1 MTGGSVV
8 QVGPALSLHGGISSV
23 ERLIVENVGASIPMR
38 HIDTMEVGTTW
49 TRLRVFARALI
60 ELRAELR
67 SERPLVV
74 HVHYASR
81 GSTVRKIILA
91 WMTLR
96 ARRPLVLHAHGG
108 GFDTFYT
115 SLPRIAQRVVRN
127 VFARADC
134 FVVVSS
140 QWREFYAQRC
150 GVPWNRIVVLGNP
163 TVVPAETVDRA
174 GRGSVQFVFLG
185 RIGRQKGAF
194 DVLQA
199 FAALSDETRASARL
213 VFAGDG
219 DVDALRERATAL
231 GDRVEVHEWIDSA
244 RRDALLEASDVF
256 VLPSYAEGVPMA
268 MLEAM
273 AHGLPVVTTAVGGIP
288 DVVTDRQEG
297 LIVEPG
303 NVAELRQAMQ
313 TLIEDHSLRLAL
325 GRSART
331 RAEQFDVADYGE
343 QLMRIYRRLLA
354 PS

>member
-1 MTGGSVV
+1 MTDGRVV
-8 QVGPALSLHGGISSV
+8 QVGPALSLHGGISAV

-38 HIDTMEVGTTW
+38 HIDTMEDGTTW

-60 ELRAELR
+60 ELRSELR

-150 GVPWNRIVVLGNP
+150 GVPSNRIVVLGNP

-174 GRGSVQFVFLG
+174 GRSSVQFVSLG
-185 RIGRQKGAF
+185 RIARQKGSF

-199 FAALSDETRASARL
+199 FAALSDEAGASARL

-231 GDRVEVHEWIDSA
+231 GDRVDVHEWIDSA

-288 DVVTDRQEG
+288 DVVSDRHEG

-313 TLIEDHSLRLAL
+313 TLIEDDSLRLAL

-331 RAEQFDVADYGE
+331 RAERFDVADYGE
-343 QLMRIYRRLLA
+343 QLTRIYRRLLA